1 MTEKY
6 YPKEANLGQGCSFWN
21 LGNFAAECCYPKYE
35 LQGRTTCR
43 GIIDDVCLYV
53 KDGRQPQV
61 EAHPRVARAP
71 TRLHRGG
78 VPADRGRGPDDVR

>member
-6 YPKEANLGQGCSFWN
+6 YPKEANLGQECSFWN

-43 GIIDDVCLYV
+43 GVIDDVCLYV
-53 KDGRQPQV
+53 KDGRQPQD
-61 EAHPRVARAP
+61 ETTQLLLSGTNTNPP
-71 TRLHRGG
+71 NCTLLPPGQIY
-78 VPADRGRGPDDVR
+78 